1 MASSASS
8 LSPSPWKTIQRKIS
22 QHQMIVQSVSRI
34 ADTFLQLSRV
44 KSCAMLG
51 CGSGHLDLEFASRY
65 LPNIEKLTA
74 VEPDVNQM
82 AVLKTSV
89 AQLLPDVCAEFYQ
102 ETVQNWTG
110 SDQPFD
116 AVLLFHVLYY
126 IPESERPEL
135 FMKLFDKVVANGGFV
150 FIVTAPCNIQ
160 KNTRAHKLKDL
171 LSLTSYDFFHSADA
185 IQVCDMMTSA
195 GFHDCYQLPIEYQI
209 DVKEESDEEDL
220 ISILE
225 FWSRGMIS
233 HETIREAIRE
243 VSGSEKCIQTDVW
256 FGMFKKP

>member
-1 MASSASS
+1 MVVPS
-8 LSPSPWKTIQRKIS
+8 LSHIT
-22 QHQMIVQSVSRI
+22 
-34 ADTFLQLSRV
+34 DTFPQLSCV
-44 KSCAMLG
+44 KSCAVLG
-51 CGSGHLDLEFASRY
+51 CRSSGLDLEFVSKY
-65 LPNIEKLTA
+65 LPHVEKLTA
-74 VEPDVNQM
+74 VEPDVNKM
-82 AVLKTSV
+82 TAFKTSV
-89 AQLLPDVCAEFYQ
+89 AQLLPDVCAEFCQ
-102 ETVQNWTG
+102 ETVQNWSG

-126 IPESERPEL
+126 ISESERPAL
-135 FMKLFDKVVANGGFV
+135 FIKLFDKVVANGGHV
-150 FIVTAPCNIQ
+150 FIVTAPSNIQ
-160 KNTRAHKLKDL
+160 KNASVHRLHDL

-220 ISILE
+220 ISVFE

-233 HETIREAIRE
+233 HETIRQAIRE